1 MRMLPLFFVLCSISS
16 AIAQSKSE
24 VVYWPSATIK
34 SYSPTLKGRQTAKKA
49 TSASEYLSDLGNYKF
64 EILRRDGS
72 GGGETHQNWTDV
84 FVVQDGEATILY
96 GGTLEN
102 QTDAGNG
109 ELRGTRHIG
118 GKSQKVSAGDVLV
131 IPPGVPHQT
140 IVEPGKMFFTLI
152 VKVERKQASQ

>member
-1 MRMLPLFFVLCSISS
+1 MLLLFFTLCSIAP

-24 VVYWPSATIK
+24 IVYWPAAAIK
-34 SYSPTLKGRQTAKKA
+34 GYSPTLKSRQAANKTA
-49 TSASEYLSDLGNYKF
+49 TASKYLSDLGNYKF

-102 QTDAGNG
+102 PMDAGNG
-109 ELRGTRHIG
+109 EIRGARHIG
-118 GKSQKVSAGDVLV
+118 GKSQKVSSGDVLV

-140 IVEPGKMFFTLI
+140 IVEPGKLFFTLI
-152 VKVERKQASQ
+152 VKIERKQASP